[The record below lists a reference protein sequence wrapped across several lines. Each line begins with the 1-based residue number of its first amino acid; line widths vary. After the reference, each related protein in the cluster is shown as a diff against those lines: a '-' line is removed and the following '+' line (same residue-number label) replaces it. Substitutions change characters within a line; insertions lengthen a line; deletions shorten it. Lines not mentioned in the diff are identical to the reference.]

1 MRSDGEIE
9 SGESVT
15 IYDVAAEAGVAA
27 STVSRTFSRPGRV
40 SYSTAERVR
49 AAAERIGYRTEA
61 VARASA
67 TGGSATKTLGLV
79 VADIANPVFI
89 EMVRGAEYAASQ
101 AGLTVVFS
109 NSRENG
115 KREYEALNRALP
127 TVDGLLLA
135 GSRLPDTT
143 IRTFAKQKAMVV
155 MNREVRGVAS
165 VVIDQREGARTAAE
179 HLASHGARSIAYLA
193 GPERSWADGMRWTG
207 VRDAAAVLGIE
218 ARRLGPFLPTM
229 TGGQRA
235 AEAWLGSR
243 TDGVIAYND
252 LMALSFMQTVQI
264 RGLEV
269 PDDVGIVGFD
279 DLLASRLTR
288 PQLSTVIG
296 PLERMG
302 ATAAAHVMAI
312 ANGAHATTD
321 RPVVMPARLIA
332 RGSSEPRP

>member
-1 MRSDGEIE
+1 MTLRVEGDQNQVMRSDGEIE

-165 VVIDQREGARTAAE
+165 VVIDQREGAHTAAE
-179 HLASHGARSIAYLA
+179 HLASHGARTVSYTHL
-193 GPERSWADGMRWTG
+193 T
-207 VRDAAAVLGIE
+207 
-218 ARRLGPFLPTM
+218 LPT
-229 TGGQRA
+229 TPY
-235 AEAWLGSR
+235 
-243 TDGVIAYND
+243 V
-252 LMALSFMQTVQI
+252 
-264 RGLEV
+264 
-269 PDDVGIVGFD
+269 
-279 DLLASRLTR
+279 
-288 PQLSTVIG
+288 
-296 PLERMG
+296 
-302 ATAAAHVMAI
+302 
-312 ANGAHATTD
+312 
-321 RPVVMPARLIA
+321 
-332 RGSSEPRP
+332 